1 MATQA
6 AWQLRQRRALVSLV
20 RVPHRFVLYASF
32 SARLQLR
39 LDLVPVAFAFPGTP
53 KGASTPGERRA
64 TGVEGGEA
72 FAKGFAG
79 EGAAT
84 IGPLSG
90 AAAILEDLRAT
101 FLQCF
106 PNKTEEQIPL

>member
-32 SARLQLR
+32 SARLLR
-39 LDLVPVAFAFPGTP
+39 LHLVPVAFAFTGTP

-84 IGPLSG
+84 IGPLRRCG
-90 AAAILEDLRAT
+90 AILEDLRAT
-101 FLQCF
+101 VLQCF
-106 PNKTEEQIPL
+106 PNRTQEQIPL

>member
-1 MATQA
+1 MAPLA
-6 AWQLRQRRALVSLV
+6 
-20 RVPHRFVLYASF
+20 HK
-32 SARLQLR
+32 
-39 LDLVPVAFAFPGTP
+39 
-53 KGASTPGERRA
+53 KGASSTPGEPPPLGRA
-64 TGVEGGEA
+64 TGVEGMEA

-79 EGAAT
+79 EGAAS

-106 PNKTEEQIPL
+106 PNKTQEQIPL